1 MTGRWIFCTVLAL
14 TSGLAPRLVMVAT
27 AQSPKELSASP
38 THPVA
43 ATTDV
48 AMITL
53 IKASDGMAVIRSGD
67 GRLEKIRPSDRI
79 GTSRALVKEV
89 SGGRL
94 TLEETF
100 TGKDGKP
107 NRALIVIKEG
117 ERGGTRYLQR
127 ADEPGVV
134 GTKPL
139 ILPAAPVAKPAPKKP
154 PQM

>member
-1 MTGRWIFCTVLAL
+1 VRSSALIICLLLSPPAWGGTPQVPERSGETARAVASTVAL
-14 TSGLAPRLVMVAT
+14 GDILVIKADD
-27 AQSPKELSASP
+27 
-38 THPVA
+38 
-43 ATTDV
+43 DV
-48 AMITL
+48 AVVRA
-53 IKASDGMAVIRSGD
+53 ASAPLDKVRVGDRLGNSGAV
-67 GRLEKIRPSDRI
+67 
-79 GTSRALVKEV
+79 VKEI
-89 SGGRL
+89 SAGRVVL
-94 TLEETF
+94 DESF

-139 ILPAAPVAKPAPKKP
+139 ILPAAPVAMPAPKKP